1 MSTRTPPGWYPD
13 PGHTGFGPASERW
26 WDGEAWTDHT
36 RAAAAAPPSPGLPP
50 QPGFPP
56 QAPPGKAKGPLVAG
70 IVAAVAVVLALVVGV
85 VVVTG
90 DGGEENRAGDG
101 PTPGASAKSTPPDDG
116 PRASDGPDAPD
127 DDSSQAPG
135 PRQLAM
141 AHGVRLPLL
150 DGWERVPG
158 TYGAAVNTA
167 SYTCPLKKE
176 RCVRAGASV
185 YVTPADGDP
194 ETVARA
200 DIEVNAEYSYGA
212 DYYGGITSH
221 RQTESRPVRVAGQ
234 DGYLVRWKIDNKADP
249 DAYVQ
254 SVAFPHPDGSGQ
266 MLVLRMGVDIHEEA
280 PPVSDMDQ
288 IVAGVER
295 GAVLD
300 DSDSEAV

>member
-1 MSTRTPPGWYPD
+1 MSTRTPPGWYPE

-26 WDGEAWTDHT
+26 WDGEAWTEHT
-36 RAAAAAPPSPGLPP
+36 RAAAAAPPSGFPP
-50 QPGFPP
+50 QPGFAPRT
-56 QAPPGKAKGPLVAG
+56 PPGKAKGPLVAG

-90 DGGEENRAGDG
+90 DGGGENRAGEA

-116 PRASDGPDAPD
+116 PGASDAPD

-141 AHGVRLPLL
+141 AHGVKLPLL

-158 TYGAAVNTA
+158 TYGAAVNTT

-194 ETVARA
+194 ETVAKA

-221 RQTESRPVRVAGQ
+221 RQAESRPVRVAGQ
-234 DGYLVRWKIDNKADP
+234 DGYLVRWRIDNKADP

-266 MLVLRMGVDIHEEA
+266 MLVLRMGVDIHSA
-280 PPVSDMDQ
+280 SPPVTDMDE